1 MSTAQLECV
10 VRLTGPLGD
19 RDAKPVEH
27 ADREDSPPG
36 LNTQADITSR
46 RPSVRRLNEMQRTK
60 ASNCIDTKD
69 SSTDR
74 HHSAQKMHRACMAS
88 ARSLIS
94 PHAAV
99 GTQAQ
104 QNTRL
109 AGRRIASTRRFPSC
123 RPTSSRTA
131 ICKAHRSSNAG
142 HASRQHIRS

>member
-69 SSTDR
+69 
-74 HHSAQKMHRACMAS
+74 
-88 ARSLIS
+88 
-94 PHAAV
+94 P
-99 GTQAQ
+99 
-104 QNTRL
+104 
-109 AGRRIASTRRFPSC
+109 STRTDITVRRGC
-123 RPTSSRTA
+123 T
-131 ICKAHRSSNAG
+131 G
-142 HASRQHIRS
+142 HAWPQLAV